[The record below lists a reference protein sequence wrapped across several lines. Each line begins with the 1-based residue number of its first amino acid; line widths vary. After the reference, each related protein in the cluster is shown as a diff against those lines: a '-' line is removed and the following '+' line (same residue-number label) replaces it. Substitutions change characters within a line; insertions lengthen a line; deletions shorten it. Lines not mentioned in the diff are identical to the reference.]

1 MNRLIAFLQQ
11 DISVLGRRRL
21 KKLSLERQRKVIELF
36 NNLFASGFHLGE
48 IVDFLRRSQLLAD
61 QYTQILSDGLVAGKP
76 FSSLL
81 ADLAFSDTVVTQ
93 VSLAEIH
100 GNTSLSLQHIE
111 TYLSNLSKVRKKLIE
126 VATYPVIL
134 LGFLVLIMLGL
145 KNYLLPQLEEG
156 NAATMLINHLPTIF
170 LGLVLTIL
178 LCTLAGYI
186 WYRRTA
192 KITVFSRLSALP
204 FFGKL
209 IQTYLTAYYAREW
222 GSLIGQGL
230 DMQQVVRL
238 MQEQQSQLFVEI
250 GRDMAE
256 ALGNGQSFD
265 QHIRSYPFFKRELS
279 LIVEYGQVKSK
290 LGSELAV
297 YANECWEEFF
307 SRVNRAMQL
316 IQPLVFLFVALVV
329 VLIYAA
335 MLLPIYQN
343 MEM

>member
-1 MNRLIAFLQQ
+1 MSKLIAFLQQ
-11 DISVLGRRRL
+11 DISVLGRQKQ
-21 KKLSLERQRKVIELF
+21 KKLPLARQRKVIELF

-48 IVDFLRRSQLLAD
+48 IVDFLKRSQLLAD
-61 QYTQILSDGLVAGKP
+61 PYTQVLSDGLLAGEP

-81 ADLAFSDTVVTQ
+81 ADLQFSDAVVTQ
-93 VSLAEIH
+93 VALAEVH
-100 GNTSLSLQHIE
+100 GNTSLSLSHIQS
-111 TYLSNLSKVRKKLIE
+111 YLENVSKVHKKLIE
-126 VATYPVIL
+126 VATYPIIL
-134 LGFLVLIMLGL
+134 LGFLLLIMLGL

-170 LGLVLTIL
+170 LSLCGLSLVAVLAGLVWFRKTN
-178 LCTLAGYI
+178 
-186 WYRRTA
+186 
-192 KITVFSRLSALP
+192 KIKVFSCLAALP

-230 DMQQVVRL
+230 DLPQIVGL
-238 MQEQQSQLFVEI
+238 MQEQQSQLFREI
-250 GRDMAE
+250 GQDLE
-256 ALGNGQSFD
+256 QSLSNGQSFHE
-265 QHIRSYPFFKRELS
+265 HIKAYAFFKRELS

-290 LGSELAV
+290 LGSELTV
-297 YANECWEEFF
+297 YAAECWEDFF

-316 IQPLVFLFVALVV
+316 IQPLVFLFVALMV

-343 MEM
+343 MEL